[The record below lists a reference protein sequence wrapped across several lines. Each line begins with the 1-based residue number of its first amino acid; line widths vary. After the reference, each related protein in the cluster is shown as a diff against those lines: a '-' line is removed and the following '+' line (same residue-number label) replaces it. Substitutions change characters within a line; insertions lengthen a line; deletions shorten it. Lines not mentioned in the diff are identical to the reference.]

1 MPRTSSINNS
11 DKARQATESVFSVA
25 DELVLLNFRS
35 IFRTGLDDPALLNA
49 TMLTFSFAVTG
60 VIDLECLG
68 YQRQALNS
76 IRVRMSSLDEAASE
90 STLAAILLL
99 AGIEVCP
106 PFPLNSFSREL
117 PLYPKNGA
125 VRS

>member
-11 DKARQATESVFSVA
+11 DKARQATDSVFSVA

-49 TMLTFSFAVTG
+49 TMLTFSFAVNE

-68 YQRQALNS
+68 YQRQALNY
-76 IRVRMSSLDEAASE
+76 IRIRISSPDEAASE
-90 STLAAILLL
+90 LTLAAILLL

-106 PFPLNSFSREL
+106 PFPLNFFSYQSL
-117 PLYPKNGA
+117 PCPKNGS